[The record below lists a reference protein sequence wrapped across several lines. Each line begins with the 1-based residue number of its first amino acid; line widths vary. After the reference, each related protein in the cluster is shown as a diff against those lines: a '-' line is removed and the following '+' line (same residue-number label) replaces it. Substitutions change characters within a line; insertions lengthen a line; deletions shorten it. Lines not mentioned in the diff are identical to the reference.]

1 MFRESH
7 TRSVA
12 KALSWRVLGT
22 VATTLLVF
30 LFTRQVVLSL
40 TVGAVEFL
48 AKIGLFWLHERLWD
62 KLPFGRQRLETSVV
76 WLTGLPSAGKST
88 LADAVADALRA
99 RGEEVE
105 RLDGDA
111 VRRVFPELG
120 YSRAD
125 RDTQARRVGFIA
137 ARLADH
143 GVWAVVSLISPYR
156 ESREAARAMAR
167 NFVEIYVSTPL
178 EECERRDPK
187 GLYRQA
193 RRGEL
198 GAFTGISDPY
208 EAPVSPDLA
217 VDLSTKSVRH
227 ATEQVLDLLR
237 RRGRKAA
244 A

>member
-7 TRSVA
+7 PRSLA
-12 KALSWRVLGT
+12 KALSWRFLGT

-40 TVGAVEFL
+40 TVGAVEFI

-111 VRRVFPELG
+111 IRQVFPELG
-120 YSRAD
+120 FSRAD
-125 RDTQARRVGFIA
+125 RDTQARRVGLLA

-167 NFVEIYVSTPL
+167 NFVEVYVSTPL

-187 GLYRQA
+187 SLYRRA

-198 GAFTGISDPY
+198 PHFTGISDPY
-208 EAPVSPDLA
+208 EPPAAPDLV
-217 VDLSTKSVRH
+217 VDMSTESVRH
-227 ATEQVLDLLR
+227 ATEEVLDLLR
-237 RRGRKAA
+237 RRGRKATA
-244 A
+244 

>member
-7 TRSVA
+7 SRSVA
-12 KALSWRVLGT
+12 KALSWRFLGT

-30 LFTRQVVLSL
+30 VFTRQVVLSL
-40 TVGAVEFL
+40 TVGVVEFV

-62 KLPFGRQRLETSVV
+62 RLPFGRQRLETSVV

-111 VRRVFPELG
+111 IRQVFPELG

-167 NFVEIYVSTPL
+167 NFVEIHVSTPL

-187 GLYRQA
+187 GLYRKA
-193 RRGEL
+193 RSGEL
-198 GAFTGISDPY
+198 AHFTGVSDPY
-208 EAPVSPDLA
+208 EVPVTPDLA
-217 VDLSTKSVRH
+217 VNLGTENVRH
-227 ATEQVLDLLR
+227 ATEQVLDVLR
-237 RRGRKAA
+237 RRARRATA
-244 A
+244 